1 MLHKLLIL
9 LEFFLLRFLA
19 DFYRIHIMKEYY
31 EVYENAKVNH
41 PITGQ
46 RVNGNKR
53 ILRTKSRE
61 KALKLYREKEKIR
74 WVEEITDYG
83 SGESVD
89 IITE

>member
-1 MLHKLLIL
+1 
-9 LEFFLLRFLA
+9 
-19 DFYRIHIMKEYY
+19 MKQYY
-31 EVYENAKVNH
+31 EVYENARVNH

-46 RVNGNKR
+46 RVDGNKR

-89 IITE
+89 IITC

>member
-1 MLHKLLIL
+1 
-9 LEFFLLRFLA
+9 
-19 DFYRIHIMKEYY
+19 MKEYY

-46 RVNGNKR
+46 RVDGNKR

-83 SGESVD
+83 SGESTD

>member
-1 MLHKLLIL
+1 
-9 LEFFLLRFLA
+9 
-19 DFYRIHIMKEYY
+19 MKQYY
-31 EVYENAKVNH
+31 EVYENARVNH

-53 ILRTKSRE
+53 ILKTKSRT
-61 KALKLYREKEKIR
+61 KALDLYREKEKIR

-89 IITE
+89 IITC

>member
-1 MLHKLLIL
+1 
-9 LEFFLLRFLA
+9 
-19 DFYRIHIMKEYY
+19 MKVYY

-46 RVNGNKR
+46 RVNGNKK
-53 ILRTKSRE
+53 ILTTKNRK
-61 KALKLYREKEKIR
+61 KALDLYREKEKTR

-83 SGESVD
+83 NGETTD

>member
-1 MLHKLLIL
+1 
-9 LEFFLLRFLA
+9 
-19 DFYRIHIMKEYY
+19 MKQYY

-53 ILRTKSRE
+53 ILKTKSRE
-61 KALKLYREKEKIR
+61 KALDLYREKEKIR

-83 SGESVD
+83 SGESTD